1 MNKLKQWWLETDSIE
16 MVLFATLFSLLVYGI
31 YVVIVAVVG

>member
-31 YVVIVAVVG
+31 YVVIVAAVG

>member
-31 YVVIVAVVG
+31 YVVIIAVVG